1 MTPDAWMAVITR
13 LSAAEP
19 VALDTETHRR
29 GNGLCVWPDDAPP
42 PSPRL
47 WARAGEGVSYIGVR
61 VDAPLPDP
69 ARAALRLAAAALER
83 GVAPVILSAL
93 PQSGFERFGL
103 RVERFAGTDPVERS
117 RWEAEMTSFWNLAF
131 ILDARDLT
139 GLG

>member
-1 MTPDAWMAVITR
+1 MTPDAWLTVISR
-13 LSAAEP
+13 ISAAEP
-19 VALDTETHRR
+19 VALDEDSDGR
-29 GNGLCVWPDDAPP
+29 GNGLCVWPDDALP

-47 WARAGEGVSYIGVR
+47 WARAAEGVSYIGVR

-83 GVAPVILSAL
+83 GVVPVILSAL

-103 RVERFAGTDPVERS
+103 RVERFAGTDPEERA

-131 ILDARDLT
+131 ILDARDLM